1 MKSKFLAIFIYCIS
15 FVLILS
21 AFDCFAHNAADT
33 LIGDILSYH
42 GTSTEKDSVQKL
54 IDGKF
59 SQKPANSAEWYII
72 ALSQNGNYD
81 FSRYEASLVSYLE
94 NNTVRSASSRLK
106 FALCLAAIE
115 SSHEYIQ
122 KTVNDSI
129 GEQGIMSWIFGLH
142 LLNNGYVSEK
152 YTTSDIV
159 DKLLSLRC
167 DDGGWTVT
175 GKYADVDAT
184 AMAIQALSIFYKDNT
199 DVKTAVDSALT
210 LLSTKQ
216 LDDGNFSSYGVANPE
231 STMQILIA
239 LSSLGIDCEKDTR
252 FIKNGNSLFDAVEKF
267 RLNDGSFSHI
277 EGEKSNENATV
288 QVFCGAISYFRLIN
302 GKNAFYILDKA
313 ENTENTPEVNPPS
326 ENTTSHTPPEEDNSD
341 QKKSD
346 TVFSYKIWVI
356 ITVISLTALICLILL
371 LIKRMNYKKLISLL
385 LIASLLCA
393 TVYFTDIKSAD
404 DYYSDSGEAKENI
417 IGSVTISIRCDKIVG
432 MAEHVPSNGIVL
444 DTTEFDIEDGDTV
457 YSILVE
463 AAKKHK
469 IQFENNGSDSM
480 AYISGINYIYEF
492 DFGDLSGWIY
502 TVNGQTP
509 SVGASQYE
517 LKDGDVIEWK
527 YTLTLGE
534 YTE

>member
-15 FVLILS
+15 FILILS
-21 AFDCFAHNAADT
+21 SIPCFADNTADT

-42 GTSTEKDSVQKL
+42 TASTEKDSVQKL

-59 SQKPANSAEWYII
+59 SQDPAKGAEWYII
-72 ALSQNGNYD
+72 ALSQYGNYD
-81 FSRYEASLVSYLE
+81 FSRYEASLTSYLE

-106 FALCLAAIE
+106 FALCLASIE

-159 DKLLSLRC
+159 DKLLELRC
-167 DDGGWTVT
+167 DDGGWAVT
-175 GKYADVDAT
+175 GKYSDVDAT
-184 AMAIQALSIFYKDNT
+184 AMTVQALSFFYNDNA
-199 DVKTAVDSALT
+199 DVKTAVDDALT

-231 STMQILIA
+231 STMQVLIA
-239 LSSLGIDCEKDTR
+239 LSSLKIDCEKDAR

-288 QVFCGAISYFRLIN
+288 QVLCGAISYLRLTN

-313 ENTENTPEVNPPS
+313 DDTEKTPEADSPVDTQNP
-326 ENTTSHTPPEEDNSD
+326 TQTEDNYSV
-341 QKKSD
+341 QEKSG
-346 TVFSYKIWVI
+346 TALGYKLYVI
-356 ITVISLTALICLILL
+356 IIVIILSALICLILL
-371 LIKRMNYKKLISLL
+371 LKKRMNLKKLISVL
-385 LIASLLCA
+385 LIAALLCA
-393 TVYFTDIKSAD
+393 VVYFTDIKSPD
-404 DYYSDSGEAKENI
+404 DYYSDGNEAKENI
-417 IGSVTISIRCDKIVG
+417 IGSVTIKISCETIIG
-432 MAEHVPSNGIVL
+432 MADHVPSDGIIL
-444 DTTEFDIEDGDTV
+444 DTTEIDIEEGDTV

-492 DFGDLSGWIY
+492 DFGDLSGWTY
-502 TVNGQTP
+502 TVNGKTP
-509 SVGASQYE
+509 SVGASQYT